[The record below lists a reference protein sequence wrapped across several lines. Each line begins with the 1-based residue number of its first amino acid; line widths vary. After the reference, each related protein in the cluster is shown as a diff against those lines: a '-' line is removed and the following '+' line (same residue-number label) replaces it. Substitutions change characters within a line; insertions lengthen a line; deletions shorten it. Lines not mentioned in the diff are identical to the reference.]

1 MNERLIDISVVIR
14 PELPVWPGDPTVS
27 LEPKS
32 RTANGDGANV
42 SLLSCSTHTG
52 THVDAEWHFIDD
64 GRTLEA
70 LTPDRLIGPCVVAD
84 LTAATDH
91 ITPADLEQAG
101 IPENTKRVILKTS
114 NSDIWVNSPTE
125 FDESYIGISPDGAEW
140 LVSQGIDLVGID
152 YHSVEPYKAGGT
164 THRIMLGAGQIILET
179 VNLTGV
185 EPGDYTLY
193 CLPLRIDG
201 YDGSPCRAVL
211 GKSE

>member
-1 MNERLIDISVVIR
+1 MNQLFIDISVPIR
-14 PELPVWPGDPTVS
+14 PELPVWPGDPDVS

-32 RTANGDGANV
+32 RTANGDGVNV

-70 LTPDRLIGPCVVAD
+70 LTPDRLIGPCYVAD
-84 LTAATDH
+84 LTFATDH
-91 ITPADLEQAG
+91 IAAADLEQAA
-101 IPENTKRVILKTS
+101 IPGDTRRLILKTT

-125 FDESYIGISPDGAEW
+125 FDPGYLGIAQAGAEW
-140 LVSQGIDLVGID
+140 LVNREIDLVGID
-152 YHSVEPYKAGGT
+152 YHSVEPYKAGGA

-179 VNLTGV
+179 INLTGV
-185 EPGDYTLY
+185 EPGRYMLY

-211 GKSE
+211 GSSE